1 MSSNLLENIEALQ
14 QRSRSYSQLGTRIS
28 IVEMRLA
35 EMALDGKLTEFPNV
49 VEEMFIAALEGVQSI
64 QTDQYPLRPGFLKRL
79 SVIWQVAQRKK
90 RSPELSAKLLEL
102 YGLDDGFVDLV
113 RQKSQALAAAIQAQQ
128 SLAEISFPKDWAFH
142 KLTLARRSILVVLA
156 NAWKEENY
164 EEPIFWKISAVLN
177 DLAGSSPF
185 LISEIFSEIILEAG
199 GKHRSKRNELNT
211 FFVGLNDDKAG
222 AILDNLILS
231 QATYQS
237 LLNEGWQPDRWE
249 VENLPMSIGMFLD
262 FMSRE
267 GFAQVGHV
275 DEVIEIGL
283 ADATEIYRYRG
294 SPFGSPDDQKKVK
307 VTAPGWERNGEL
319 IIRSKVSEI
328 SSKGDK

>member
-1 MSSNLLENIEALQ
+1 MSSSLLETLESLQ
-14 QRSRSYSQLGTRIS
+14 KRSGAYAQLGLRIS
-28 IVEMRLA
+28 TVETHLA
-35 EMALDGKLTEFPNV
+35 KMALDGNLTEFPNV
-49 VEEMFIAALEGVQSI
+49 VEEMFIPALEVIQSI
-64 QTDQYPLRPGFLKRL
+64 QTEQYPLRPGLIKRM
-79 SVIWQVAQRKK
+79 SVTWQVAQRKK

-113 RQKSQALAAAIQAQQ
+113 RQKSQALAAAIQTQQ
-128 SLAEISFPKDWAFH
+128 PLAEMSFPKDWAFH
-142 KLTLARRSILVVLA
+142 TLTLARRSILIALA

-177 DLAGSSPF
+177 DLAVGSPF
-185 LISEIFSEIILEAG
+185 LVSEAFSEINLEAG
-199 GKHRSKRNELNT
+199 GKHRSQQNELNA

-237 LLNEGWQPDRWE
+237 LLDEGWQPDRWE

-275 DEVIEIGL
+275 DDVIEIGL